1 MAEDGRDQGPALPA
15 RVLFA
20 WGDLRGSI
28 RWLLARDPSEGFLL
42 MLALVSGVFS
52 FMERMLRLWSNPASA
67 ARSEDALLA
76 EASGEFMAA
85 MVFRTLALYAV
96 AAVAWL
102 LSRSR
107 GGTGTARATRAAWF
121 WSALIAGPVGLAA
134 ALVEIAIA
142 PLVPAMVATAIGQTG
157 VAAYALAA
165 ATTTAEVHGFRHT
178 WTVLAA
184 IVAAV
189 LAILAVPLLLFAP

>member
-1 MAEDGRDQGPALPA
+1 MCRSRRPA
-15 RVLFA
+15 RSVTSAGRFRDA
-20 WGDLRGSI
+20 RVTASAAVHVISRGWI
-28 RWLLARDPSEGFLL
+28 R
-42 MLALVSGVFS
+42 V
-52 FMERMLRLWSNPASA
+52 PASA

-96 AAVAWL
+96 AAIAWG
-102 LSRSR
+102 LSRAR
-107 GGTGTARATRAAWF
+107 GGTGTARETRAAWF

-134 ALVEIAIA
+134 ALVEIAIT
-142 PLVPAMVATAIGQTG
+142 PLVPAMAATAIGQAG

-165 ATTTAEVHGFRHT
+165 ATTTAEVHGFRHI

-189 LAILAVPLLLFAP
+189 LAILSLPLLFGA